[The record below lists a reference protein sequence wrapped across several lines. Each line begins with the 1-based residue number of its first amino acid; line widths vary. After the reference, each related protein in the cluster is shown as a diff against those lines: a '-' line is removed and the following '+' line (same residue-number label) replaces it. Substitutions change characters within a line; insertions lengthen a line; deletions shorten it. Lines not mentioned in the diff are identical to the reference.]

1 MVGLRKK
8 SQSSEGDDDR
18 VRPELARKRE
28 NRQSVYRMG
37 RTIGEKRERLE
48 TANERAAA
56 RKKDKKR
63 QARRVT
69 FTVIGFAILAAVLIL
84 LCFFFVGNGEPAPVV
99 TTPDDVAVSTEP
111 TVQIIDE
118 DAASGSHI
126 TNRMQSYIGQA
137 EQDLRDLGLKPA
149 KVVVPT
155 GSIRTIHF
163 YLDGY
168 TGYIKMTIDR
178 GTAVSA
184 EDAERMLRYL
194 AGQGINDFEYIDVRV
209 DGKAFWK

>member
-1 MVGLRKK
+1 
-8 SQSSEGDDDR
+8 
-18 VRPELARKRE
+18 VRH
-28 NRQSVYRMG
+28 NNSVKVG
-37 RTIGEKRERLE
+37 RTIGEKREHLQ

-69 FTVIGFAILAAVLIL
+69 FTILGFTILAVIL
-84 LCFFFVGNGEPAPVV
+84 VSLCFFFVGSGEPAPIA
-99 TTPDDVAVSTEP
+99 PPAEEPVSAEP

-118 DAASGSHI
+118 DATSDSRI
-126 TNRMQSYIGQA
+126 TNRMKSYIGQA
-137 EQDLRDLGLKPA
+137 EGDFRDANLKPA
-149 KVVVPT
+149 KVVIPT

-163 YLDGY
+163 YLEDHP
-168 TGYIKMTIDR
+168 GYIKMTIDR
-178 GTAVSA
+178 PTAVSV

-194 AGQGINDFEYIDVRV
+194 SDQGINDFEYIDVRI